1 MTNRPS
7 PPIDADT
14 PDELSSHVA
23 ENAEAWLLY
32 FRNLNAYLSQVEED
46 HRNQA
51 ALLNRTQELV
61 AQQQETNTRQQ
72 GVIAYQEEQ
81 IGKLQNQLV
90 RAHVDKERAI
100 DAAQPAV
107 LPARPAPAV
116 PMAEPLVDLTERET
130 PAFATP
136 PSESSRPSEK
146 LPDPDAFKGQRSDLR
161 RFIQQICSKITSNA
175 DRFPT
180 AQSRLIYVAG
190 RLKDNAYNLI
200 LPKTQYSVPQF
211 IDYPQLLEYLE
222 QAFSNPNRVQNAQDR
237 LYILKQKNQ
246 DFSVYL
252 SEFQRLALEGEMP
265 DSALTPLLYQ
275 GISRE
280 LQDMLLHNPAPTREF
295 QPFARHLQELDNRYR
310 RHQQQVSQ
318 KGDRGKGNK
327 NTKPVTPS
335 QGYKPGPWAPT
346 KPAHTTDPDSMDLS
360 TTRQSNK
367 KFMPGGQKERSEC
380 YRCRSKDHFVGQC
393 PHPPPAQH
401 AAQLR
406 EGRTPHHNYHKDAR
420 SRRSNRTRSPSQ
432 ASSNNSA
439 KGVALI

>member
-14 PDELSSHVA
+14 PDELSAHVA

-51 ALLNRTQELV
+51 ALLSRTQELV
-61 AQQQETNTRQQ
+61 AQQQESNTRQQ
-72 GVIAYQEEQ
+72 GVIAYQKEQ
-81 IGKLQNQLV
+81 LVEVQNQLV

-107 LPARPAPAV
+107 LSACPAPAI
-116 PMAEPLVDLTERET
+116 PTAEPLVDLAERAT

-161 RFIQQICSKITSNA
+161 RFVQQICGKMTANA

-190 RLKDNAYNLI
+190 RLKDDAYNLI
-200 LPKTQYSVPQF
+200 LPKTLYGVPQF
-211 IDYPQLLEYLE
+211 VDYPQLLEYLE
-222 QAFSNPNRVQNAQDR
+222 QAFGDPDRVQNAQNR
-237 LYILKQKNQ
+237 LYTLKQKNQ
-246 DFSVYL
+246 DFSVYF

-295 QPFARHLQELDNRYR
+295 RAFARHLQELDNRFR
-310 RHQQQVSQ
+310 QHQQQVNQ
-318 KGDRGKGNK
+318 MKDRSKALK
-327 NTKPVTPS
+327 NTKPTNLS
-335 QGYKPGPWAPT
+335 QVRQPTPWASVKLT
-346 KPAHTTDPDSMDLS
+346 NAPDSDPMDLS
-360 TTRQSNK
+360 TARQYK
-367 KFMPGGQKERSEC
+367 KVTPNGRKERGEC
-380 YRCRSKDHFVGQC
+380 YRCGSKDHLVVQC
-393 PHPPPAQH
+393 PLPPPVHH

-406 EGRTPHHNYHKDAR
+406 EGRTPHYRYNDDNR
-420 SRRSNRTRSPSQ
+420 SRRSTRTRTPSPT
-432 ASSNNSA
+432 SSNNSA